1 MSYFRIVP
9 VAMLLALSV
18 AACGN
23 EVPPNSVAKVDDE
36 VIKKEEFQRWLTAA
50 VRSQA
55 PPAAGGAPP
64 AAPDPPAYTKC
75 VASKQSQPVAKGQ
88 QKPTAAQ
95 AKTQCKQEYDQLK
108 TQVMNFLIT
117 SDWIEQ
123 EAEARNI
130 KADDATIKKQFEEQ
144 KKQSF
149 PDTKG
154 YQEFLKTSGRTEQ
167 DLLFQVKI
175 DYLSNE
181 VRKKVIAGK
190 GNVTEAQIKTY
201 YDKNKAKFA
210 QPERRD
216 LAVVLTKSKGRAEQA
231 QKAIESGDS
240 FSTVAKKYSIDETSK
255 AAGGKLPGIGKGQLE
270 KELDEAVFEAEE
282 DELKGPI
289 KTQFGYEVFEV
300 TKITPA
306 SQQTLPQAKETVRA
320 TLKAEREKAALDAF
334 VKQFRSKYKEETNCA
349 EGYVV
354 SECKDGPPAP
364 KEPAQQQ
371 APQQQAPPQQA
382 PPPEEKK

>member
-23 EVPPNSVAKVDDE
+23 EVPPNGVAKVDDA
-36 VIKKEEFQRWLTAA
+36 VIKKDEFQRWLTAA

-55 PPAAGGAPP
+55 PPGAGGAPAP
-64 AAPDPPAYTKC
+64 APDPPAYTKC
-75 VASKQSQPVAKGQ
+75 VAAKQSQPVAKGQ
-88 QKPTAAQ
+88 QKPTPAQ

-123 EAEARNI
+123 EAEARDI

-149 PDTKG
+149 PDAKG
-154 YQEFLKTSGRTEQ
+154 YQEFLKTSGRTEA

-190 GNVTEAQIKTY
+190 GTVTDAQIKAY
-201 YDKNKAKFA
+201 YDKNKAKFS

-216 LAVVLTKSKGRAEQA
+216 LAVVLTKSKSKAEQA
-231 QKAIESGDS
+231 QQAIESGDS
-240 FSTVAKKYSIDETSK
+240 FSKVAKKYSIDEASK
-255 AAGGKLPGIGKGQLE
+255 AQGGKLPGIGKGQLE
-270 KELDEAVFEAEE
+270 KELDKAVFEADE

-300 TKITPA
+300 TKVTPA
-306 SQQTLPQAKETVRA
+306 SQQTLPQAKETIRA

-364 KEPAQQQ
+364 KEPAPQQ
-371 APQQQAPPQQA
+371 APQQQQA